1 MDDEVNTAYSL
12 AIQFDLLGN
21 AIALAQYIFAT
32 LAALTVIINV
42 MAYYIRNQSIKGA
55 GQVVLSSVLRLGVPF
70 VIIGIAPTVLPT
82 VSLVGLQI
90 ADIVTGTADST
101 YGVGTYADAPPPTDI
116 QGILSALYNKTFGHG
131 NTGVTVTPSNIA
143 RFGENIGFTIID
155 EAACSADGGNW
166 NNLTCT
172 TPAGQNTGQTYQSDS
187 QVMQIVIVL
196 AVGIIGTFIFIAVE
210 LVIAYM
216 QIYIVLPIAAF
227 SLGFLG
233 SPATRQYGSGYWT
246 VVVGAL
252 VKFVTVVFTI
262 GFAITM
268 ANEWANILGGIT
280 IGTPANNANGNVTD
294 VKALKISIA
303 YSMAS
308 FSLLYIIRVLPSLFM
323 GVLNGNSG
331 SADGNQAEYQ
341 AQNVGRTFAS
351 GGRSFR
357 IQQTGAKSGF
367 PPGSTLS

>member
-1 MDDEVNTAYSL
+1 
-12 AIQFDLLGN
+12 
-21 AIALAQYIFAT
+21 
-32 LAALTVIINV
+32 
-42 MAYYIRNQSIKGA
+42 
-55 GQVVLSSVLRLGVPF
+55 
-70 VIIGIAPTVLPT
+70 
-82 VSLVGLQI
+82 
-90 ADIVTGTADST
+90 
-101 YGVGTYADAPPPTDI
+101 
-116 QGILSALYNKTFGHG
+116 
-131 NTGVTVTPSNIA
+131 
-143 RFGENIGFTIID
+143 
-155 EAACSADGGNW
+155 
-166 NNLTCT
+166 
-172 TPAGQNTGQTYQSDS
+172 
-187 QVMQIVIVL
+187 
-196 AVGIIGTFIFIAVE
+196 
-210 LVIAYM
+210 
-216 QIYIVLPIAAF
+216 
-227 SLGFLG
+227 
-233 SPATRQYGSGYWT
+233 
-246 VVVGAL
+246 